1 MKIHEYQAKE
11 ILKQYGVQVPEGGVA
26 LSVDEAVAIASKL
39 GGRVVVKAQIHAGGR
54 GKGGGVKLVSTV
66 DEARAVAGEIFGMQ
80 LVTHQTGPEGKK
92 VHKLLVE
99 EACDIDREIYLG
111 ITLDRSSARLAVIG
125 SPEGGVEIEKIAAEE
140 PEKIFKFAIDPDVGL
155 EASDASSLA
164 SSLGLN
170 GPLSDKFVSF
180 LSALYEA
187 YVSSDASLAEINPLV
202 VTKGGEL
209 LALDAKIN
217 LDDNALYRHED
228 LKAMMDPDEEDPAE
242 LEAKKFDLSYISLD
256 GNIGCMVNGAGLA
269 MATMDIIKLHGGEPA
284 NFLDVGGAA
293 TKENV
298 SEAFKIILGDANVK
312 AILVNIFGGIVKC
325 DMIAEGITAAA
336 QELDVKVPLV
346 VRLQGTNVK
355 EGRRIIG
362 ESDLNIVSGETLD
375 DAAKKSV
382 EVVK

>member
-80 LVTHQTGPEGKK
+80 LVTHQTGPEGKT

-228 LKAMMDPDEEDPAE
+228 LKVMMDPDEEDPAE

-362 ESDLNIVSGETLD
+362 ESDLNIVSVETLD